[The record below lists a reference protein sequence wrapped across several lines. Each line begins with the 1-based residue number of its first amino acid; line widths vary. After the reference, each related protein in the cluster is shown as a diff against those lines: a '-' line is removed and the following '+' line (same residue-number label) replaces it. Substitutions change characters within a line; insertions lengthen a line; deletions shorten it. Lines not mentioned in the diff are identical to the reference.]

1 MDGETNGRAHRDT
14 KRRRHEG
21 TKARRHEGTQTR
33 KHRGII
39 NQRNGQKKRE
49 KVIIKS
55 DETQRNGKN

>member
-1 MDGETNGRAHRDT
+1 MGERKETPID
-14 KRRRHEG
+14 EG
-21 TKARRHEGTQTR
+21 TKARRHEGTKTR

-49 KVIIKS
+49 KVIIKG